1 MATSPNPPSR
11 SDIGP
16 ISDTTS
22 LGEPGG
28 TPAARVAAASSRQAP
43 PDAGQSEIET
53 ETEPTTTDE
62 TSQVANGA
70 VPSKSNTAAS
80 TEEPATTAT
89 TESKSSSASDTSFA
103 GGQGEDQRGMGK
115 PWPALDYSQAPDGV
129 EKQLH
134 ERMLARY
141 GTNLVNDME
150 DAQYLLSYVTRNGL
164 DDERKV
170 TEETIQTVIAA
181 REHMRTLTFDSQK
194 EEAPFRKCCGVLAKA
209 AEPVTAASLRD
220 SFTKELYRPWL
231 ILEPRL
237 KPVAEIACRRY
248 RALAL
253 LILVFLLG
261 FQIYWTACSTVLNK
275 TDALISEINKAPSR
289 EYYISQEIARADAL
303 KAATDTKQSA
313 DEPSS
318 APSSSS
324 EGGSTAVVSLKQDK
338 TQLTRDELVSKIAE
352 LNANYSMLDKF
363 MLPFRWLYF
372 VPNPPAAQSQPT
384 PAPQPSATRPPAT
397 ASQPTSPPNPS
408 PTEAQRTNG
417 QDPDAIF
424 RPSEFQT
431 TSASIRAVASQVVE
445 VMQKWLLPLL
455 YGALGASVFVIRT
468 LSVQARDRLFR
479 REALVSLVLRV
490 FLGMISGLAIGW
502 FWNQNPA
509 AATAAGPVTV
519 TTLSPFALAFVA
531 GYGVEL
537 FFALLD
543 KIVSTFTNKA

>member
-1 MATSPNPPSR
+1 MATPPNPPSR

-16 ISDTTS
+16 ISDTSS
-22 LGEPGG
+22 LGEPGE
-28 TPAARVAAASSRQAP
+28 TPASRVAAASSRKAP
-43 PDAGQSEIET
+43 PDAGQSEVET
-53 ETEPTTTDE
+53 ETEPGPTEE
-62 TSQVANGA
+62 TSHEANGA
-70 VPSKSNTAAS
+70 VPSTAAA
-80 TEEPATTAT
+80 TEKSATPPT
-89 TESKSSSASDTSFA
+89 TESKSSSAPAISFA
-103 GGQGEDQRGMGK
+103 GGRGEEQQGMGK
-115 PWPALDYSQAPDGV
+115 PFPALDYSQKHDAV
-129 EKQLH
+129 ETELH

-170 TEETIQTVIAA
+170 TEETIQTVIAS
-181 REHMRTLTFDSQK
+181 REHMRNLTFDSQK
-194 EEAPFRKCCGVLAKA
+194 EEAKFRKCCGVLAKA

-220 SFTKELYRPWL
+220 SFTVAPYRRWL
-231 ILEPRL
+231 ILEPQLTRI
-237 KPVAEIACRRY
+237 ADIACRRY
-248 RALAL
+248 RALAI

-275 TDALISEINKAPSR
+275 TDALIADINKAPTR
-289 EYYISQEIARADAL
+289 EYYIAQEVSRADAL
-303 KAATDTKQSA
+303 KAATGTTQSKN
-313 DEPSS
+313 EPPS
-318 APSSSS
+318 APPGSS
-324 EGGSTAVVSLKQDK
+324 EGGSSAVVSLKQDK
-338 TQLTRDELVSKIAE
+338 AQLTRDELVSKIAE
-352 LNANYSMLDKF
+352 LSANYSMLDKF
-363 MLPFRWLYF
+363 MRPFRQLYF
-372 VPNPPAAQSQPT
+372 VPNPPAAQSKPT
-384 PAPQPSATRPPAT
+384 PAPQPSPTRQPTT
-397 ASQPTSPPNPS
+397 AAQPTSPPNPS
-408 PTEAQRTNG
+408 ATEAERADG
-417 QDPDAIF
+417 QNPDSIF
-424 RPSEFQT
+424 TPSEFQS
-431 TSASIRAVASQVVE
+431 TSASIRAVAGQVVD

-509 AATAAGPVTV
+509 AATAAGPLTV

-543 KIVSTFTNKA
+543 KIVSTFTNK

>member
-1 MATSPNPPSR
+1 MATPPNPSSR

-28 TPAARVAAASSRQAP
+28 TPASRVAAASSKEAP
-43 PDAGQSEIET
+43 PDAGQSEV
-53 ETEPTTTDE
+53 ETEPGPTGE
-62 TSQVANGA
+62 TSHEANGA
-70 VPSKSNTAAS
+70 VPSNSNTAAS
-80 TEEPATTAT
+80 TEETATTAT
-89 TESKSSSASDTSFA
+89 TESKSSSAADTSFA
-103 GGQGEDQRGMGK
+103 GGRGEDQQGMGK
-115 PWPALDYSQAPDGV
+115 PWPALDYSQKHDDV

-181 REHMRTLTFDSQK
+181 REHMRNLTFDSQK
-194 EEAPFRKCCGVLAKA
+194 EEAQFRKCCGVLAKA

-231 ILEPRL
+231 ILEPQL

-248 RALAL
+248 RALAI

-289 EYYISQEIARADAL
+289 EYYIAQEAARADAL
-303 KAATDTKQSA
+303 KAATDTTQSA
-313 DEPSS
+313 NDPST
-318 APSSSS
+318 SS

-338 TQLTRDELVSKIAE
+338 AQLTRDELVSKIAE

-363 MLPFRWLYF
+363 MWPFRRLYF

-384 PAPQPSATRPPAT
+384 PAPQPSATRPPTT
-397 ASQPTSPPNPS
+397 ASQPTSPPTPS
-408 PTEAQRTNG
+408 TTAQRTNG

-424 RPSEFQT
+424 KPSEFQS
-431 TSASIRAVASQVVE
+431 TSASIRAVASQVVD

-509 AATAAGPVTV
+509 AATTAGPVTV

>member
-1 MATSPNPPSR
+1 MATPPNPPPR

-22 LGEPGG
+22 LGEPGQ
-28 TPAARVAAASSRQAP
+28 TPASRVAAGKQAP

-53 ETEPTTTDE
+53 ETEPAPTDE
-62 TSQVANGA
+62 ISHEANGA
-70 VPSKSNTAAS
+70 VPSTAAS
-80 TEEPATTAT
+80 TAEPATPAT
-89 TESKSSSASDTSFA
+89 TESKSSSAPDTSSA
-103 GGQGEDQRGMGK
+103 GGRGDDQRGMGK
-115 PWPALDYSQAPDGV
+115 PFPAIDYSQKHDAV
-129 EKQLH
+129 EIELH

-164 DDERKV
+164 DDERRV
-170 TEETIQTVIAA
+170 TEETIQTVIAS

-194 EEAPFRKCCGVLAKA
+194 EEANFRKCCGVLAKA

-220 SFTKELYRPWL
+220 SFTVAPYRRWF
-231 ILEPRL
+231 ILEPQQMRI
-237 KPVAEIACRRY
+237 AEIACRRY
-248 RALAL
+248 RALAI

-275 TDALISEINKAPSR
+275 TDALITEINKAPTR
-289 EYYISQEIARADAL
+289 EYYIAQEISRADAL
-303 KAATDTKQSA
+303 KAATGVTQSKN
-313 DEPSS
+313 EPPA
-318 APSSSS
+318 APPGSS
-324 EGGSTAVVSLKQDK
+324 EGGSSAVVSLKPDK

-363 MLPFRWLYF
+363 MRPFRQLYF
-372 VPNPPAAQSQPT
+372 VPNPPAAQSKPT
-384 PAPQPSATRPPAT
+384 PAPSPRPST
-397 ASQPTSPPNPS
+397 
-408 PTEAQRTNG
+408 TEEDRTDG
-417 QDPDAIF
+417 QNPDAIF
-424 RPSEFQT
+424 TPSEFQS
-431 TSASIRAVASQVVE
+431 TSASIRAVAGQVVD

-502 FWNQNPA
+502 FWNQNPGPA
-509 AATAAGPVTV
+509 AAAGPLTV

-543 KIVSTFTNKA
+543 KIVSTFTNK